1 MKVPTLEQAIQ
12 YIEYAEKRNPGE
24 WIDHSYNV
32 AKAAKSIASEC
43 IDLDENIAYVLGLLH
58 DIGRYEGRVQLH
70 HSISGYDFLMKE
82 GYDDASRIAL
92 THSFVIPDIKVY
104 VGKHDCTEYELMFIK
119 KYLNNVTY
127 NDYDKLIQLCDNIS
141 LPEGICLMEK
151 RLIDV
156 VMRYGFNDLT
166 LIKWENYLGLKE
178 YFSKKI
184 GKSIYKVL
192 EGVVETTFEF

>member
-1 MKVPTLEQAIQ
+1 MKVPMLEQAIE
-12 YIEYAEKRNPGE
+12 YIKYAEKRNPGE

-32 AKAAKSIASEC
+32 AKAAKAIASEC
-43 IDLDENIAYVLGLLH
+43 SHLDGNTAYVLGLLH

-70 HSISGYDFLMKE
+70 HSVSGYNFLIKE
-82 GYDDASRIAL
+82 GYDDAARIAI
-92 THSFVIPDIKVY
+92 THSFVIPNIKVY
-104 VGKHDCTEYELMFIK
+104 GGKHDCSEDELIFIK
-119 KYLNNVTY
+119 GYLNKVTY

-166 LIKWENYLGLKE
+166 LIKWKNYLELKD
-178 YFSKKI
+178 YFSEKI

-192 EGVVETTFEF
+192 EGAVETTFEF